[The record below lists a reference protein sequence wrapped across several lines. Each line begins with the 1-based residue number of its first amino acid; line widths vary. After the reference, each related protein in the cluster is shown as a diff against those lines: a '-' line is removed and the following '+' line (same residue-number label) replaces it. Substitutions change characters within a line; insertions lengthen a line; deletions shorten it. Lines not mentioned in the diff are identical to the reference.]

1 MKTLTIK
8 IVLIFALVSMMG
20 SAGAADGRADK
31 ERAVA
36 ALETALKADPSN
48 AELWIHLA
56 FAQRKLDR
64 LDAAQ
69 AAFEKAAGLKPDNED
84 ALYMLGLIYE
94 KKEMKA
100 DALRVWKKY
109 LSVSTN
115 PEKKSVAEKH
125 IHHLSQ

>member
-1 MKTLTIK
+1 MKALNIR
-8 IVLIFALVSMMG
+8 IAVVAVMVSFAAG
-20 SAGAADGRADK
+20 SRAEPMSDDK

-48 AELWIHLA
+48 TELWIHLA

-64 LDAAQ
+64 IDQAQ
-69 AAFEKAAGLKPDNED
+69 ASFEKAVSLSPKNED

-100 DALRVWKKY
+100 DALRTWKQY
-109 LSVSTN
+109 LTVSTN